1 MSFFWS
7 DAESSYQSKRH
18 SLFYQIFNKQSVAQQ
33 NKFHVYKWLLPIIAF
48 TSEDQRWNILTE
60 TANSLRNAF
69 NLAPFLSKT
78 PPLLCCLFGE
88 NKKYILENV
97 QWDLIFPFKPAA
109 VKPHHWTLTPTVK
122 TLHDGSFFSKLTRD
136 FIWSGTFLNFRGFN
150 LQNIF

>member
-1 MSFFWS
+1 M
-7 DAESSYQSKRH
+7 SKRLNKHCFSKIH
-18 SLFYQIFNKQSVAQQ
+18 SMRLFV
-33 NKFHVYKWLLPIIAF
+33 KWLLSITAF

-88 NKKYILENV
+88 KKEIYLEMSSEIWYFHLNL
-97 QWDLIFPFKPAA
+97 QQLNPI
-109 VKPHHWTLTPTVK
+109 HWTLTPTVK